1 MFTLNQ
7 FASWLTDSHWSCI
20 IIAMLVFLE
29 SSPVIGLFIPGVLLL
44 PAIGALSGSD
54 ILEFEKIYLCCLVG
68 ALAADSLGYGLGR
81 LGYGEWHHRFTSRDH
96 NRVRQ
101 QARDFLRHY
110 GGIAIFV
117 GRIMWLIH
125 PLVPT
130 LVGALGAPAW
140 RFYLL
145 DTLAVLVWLAL
156 ELGIGH
162 GLLVYARQFTGSFA
176 DWLILA
182 LGLIVVLIGGN
193 YWWRRQQHRDKPR
206 FQ

>member
-1 MFTLNQ
+1 MFTLDQ
-7 FASWLTDSHWSCI
+7 FASWLTGSHWPCI

-44 PAIGALSGSD
+44 PAIGALSGSN
-54 ILEFEKIYLCCLVG
+54 LLGFGEIYLCCLMG

-81 LGYGEWHHRFTSRDH
+81 LGYGEWQHQFTSKGH
-96 NRVRQ
+96 NRARQ
-101 QARDFLRHY
+101 QASDFLHHY
-110 GGIAIFV
+110 GGPAIFI

-130 LVGALGAPAW
+130 LVGALGTPAW

-145 DTLAVLVWLAL
+145 DTLAVIVWLAL
-156 ELGIGH
+156 ELGLGH
-162 GLLVYARQFTGSFA
+162 GLLVYTRQFTGSFA

-182 LGLIVVLIGGN
+182 LGLFALLIGV
-193 YWWRRQQHRDKPR
+193 YAWRRQSLFRSNK
-206 FQ
+206 